1 MAVGSVSPNLAGMQR
16 FGDPSFDLFTLS
28 DEHNELRAVL
38 RELCEKEIAPYAAD
52 VDESSRFPEEALKV
66 LNETGFSAVH
76 VGEEYGGQ
84 GADAVASCIVVE
96 EVARVCA
103 SSSLIPGVNKL
114 GTIGLILS
122 GSDELKRTV
131 LPTLASGDAMASY
144 ALSEREAGSDPA
156 SMRTRARADGD
167 DWVLNGSKCW
177 ITNGGRSTWYTVM
190 AVTDPDNGAKGISA
204 FVVHKD
210 DEGFTVGPKERKL
223 GIKGSPTTEL
233 YFENCRIPGD
243 RIIGKPG
250 TGFKTALASLDHTR
264 PTIGAQAVGIA
275 QGAVDAAIAYTKER
289 RQFRRPV
296 SDFQGV
302 QFMLAD
308 MAMKVEAARLMVY
321 TAAARA
327 ERGEPALSFISS
339 AAKCFASDVAM
350 EVTTN
355 AVQLFGGAGYTVD
368 FPVERMMRD
377 AKITQIY
384 EGTNQIQRVVMARA
398 LLA

>member
-1 MAVGSVSPNLAGMQR
+1 VPARRAAGFDQRHAVLDGEVHLERAGPAAEMPVGACNSWWRPIAENTGDGLRREVEHCHIGGWQLAGR
-16 FGDPSFDLFTLS
+16 VGAHPRFDLAAQVGQQRC
-28 DEHNELRAVL
+28 DRVGDRLRTAGRDRPPVTMP
-38 RELCEKEIAPYAAD
+38 R
-52 VDESSRFPEEALKV
+52 
-66 LNETGFSAVH
+66 
-76 VGEEYGGQ
+76 GE
-84 GADAVASCIVVE
+84 DAQPDRRGHRIVQ
-96 EVARVCA
+96 R
-103 SSSLIPGVNKL
+103 
-114 GTIGLILS
+114 
-122 GSDELKRTV
+122 
-131 LPTLASGDAMASY
+131 LASGDAMASY

-177 ITNGGRSTWYTVM
+177 ITNGGKSTWYTVM
-190 AVTDPDNGAKGISA
+190 AVTDPDKGANGISA

-243 RIIGKPG
+243 RIIGEPG
-250 TGFKTALASLDHTR
+250 SGFKTALASLDHTR

-275 QGAVDAAIAYTKER
+275 QGALDAAIAYTKER
-289 RQFRRPV
+289 KQFRRPV

-327 ERGEPALSFISS
+327 ERGEPGLSFIS
-339 AAKCFASDVAM
+339 AATKCFASDVAM
-350 EVTTN
+350 EVTTTN
-355 AVQLFGGAGYTVD
+355 AVQLFGGAGYTID